1 MRTVLLIAALA
12 AGASVPAR
20 AEDLGTLEAKWP
32 GGDVE
37 ELRVHFPVGEL
48 IFEASDTPEIHAQL
62 SVRCR
67 RGGNRCVERSRKLR
81 LVTHVDGKTRYLE
94 LDGMPKF
101 GSHGLEARL
110 TIAVPRALAVDAEM
124 GVGDLH
130 AEGIVGDLR
139 VELGVGE
146 VTVLARQAGVKS
158 VNLTVGI
165 GDATLSH
172 GGSSQS
178 VSGLLGRKVRWSD
191 GAGAAR
197 VSVELGVGDIA
208 VRLD

>member
-1 MRTVLLIAALA
+1 MRTLLLLAALQV
-12 AGASVPAR
+12 GASVPAR
-20 AEDLGTLEAKWP
+20 AQDLGTIEGKWSAQ
-32 GGDVE
+32 GVE
-37 ELRVHFPVGEL
+37 DLRVHFPVGEL
-48 IFEASDTPEIHAQL
+48 IFEASDTSEIRADL

-67 RGGNRCVERSRKLR
+67 HGGGGCIERSRKLR
-81 LVTHVDGKTRYLE
+81 LVTHVAGKTRYLE

-101 GSHGLEARL
+101 GSHGLEVTL
-110 TIAVPRALAVDAEM
+110 TIAVPKALAVDAEM
-124 GVGDLH
+124 GVGDFR
-130 AEGIVGDLR
+130 AEGIAGDLR

-146 VTVLARQAGVKS
+146 VTVLAKQAGVKS

-172 GGSSQS
+172 GGSSQV

-191 GAGAAR
+191 GLGAAH

>member
-1 MRTVLLIAALA
+1 MRTLLLIAALL

-20 AEDLGTLEAKWP
+20 AGDLGTLEAKWP
-32 GGDVE
+32 AQDIE

-48 IFEASDTPEIHAQL
+48 IFEAGETPEVRAEL

-67 RGGNRCVERSRKLR
+67 HGGNSCVERSKRLR
-81 LVTHVDGKTRYLE
+81 LVTHVAGKTRYLDLE
-94 LDGMPKF
+94 GMPKF
-101 GSHGLEARL
+101 GSHGLEATL
-110 TIAVPRALAVDAEM
+110 HILVPKTLAVDAEM
-124 GVGDLH
+124 GVGDLRV
-130 AEGIVGDLR
+130 EGITGDLR
-139 VELGVGE
+139 LELGVGE
-146 VTVLARQAGVKS
+146 VTVLAKQAGVKS

-172 GGSSQS
+172 GGSSQA